1 MDVLQWIC
9 RFAIISWNTRA
20 MVTNFLFHRTVSMT
34 HGRPCMTA
42 HLLGVPL
49 PGIPLEQTEEN
60 ETYAS
65 IMTFYVANIKL
76 HRILDEILS
85 EVYDTWRGQPREA
98 IKSDEVGKQCSLDVI
113 IRLEEKLSSY
123 ETQLPS
129 FLNWQSP
136 AQLENENSWTQM
148 LGRQR
153 NVLHARYFS
162 SLLLFFRLLYCMTR
176 YLYFCLLLYRPI
188 FTQLCSGQLD
198 ESRSKT
204 TGNSSI
210 SHRPSSLSNSLL
222 YSSVTVKCAA
232 ECVNAALNLIMLIYN
247 TYQTQVT
254 DAWWY
259 NGFCK
264 YLRLSKSTSIDVT

>member
-1 MDVLQWIC
+1 
-9 RFAIISWNTRA
+9 
-20 MVTNFLFHRTVSMT
+20 MT

-42 HLLGVPL
+42 HLPGVPL

-76 HRILDEILS
+76 HRVLDEILS
-85 EVYDTWRGQPREA
+85 EVYDTWRGQPSEA
-98 IKSDEVGKQCSLDVI
+98 IKSDEVRKQCSLDVI

-136 AQLENENSWTQM
+136 AQPDNENPWTQM
-148 LGRQR
+148 AGRQR
-153 NVLHARYFS
+153 NVLHARYLS
-162 SLLLFFRLLYCMTR
+162 SFLLLFRLLYRMTR

-188 FTQLCSGQLD
+188 FTQICSSQLD
-198 ESRSKT
+198 DSRPKT
-204 TGNSSI
+204 TDNSSVI
-210 SHRPSSLSNSLL
+210 YRPSSLTNSLL

-232 ECVNAALNLIMLIYN
+232 ECVNSALNLIALIYN
-247 TYQTQVT
+247 THQTQVT

-264 YLRLSKSTSIDVT
+264 YLRLSKLTGINVT